1 MAIRTIFWL
10 SAISLCLAA
19 CAGKAPE
26 KEQTAAE
33 VKTPVGVAAVEFGAL
48 TDSID
53 LNATSS
59 FLQNY
64 YIKATSTGYIRA
76 VNVRPG
82 EYLEAGKELFRIET
96 KESMVI
102 GKSVSS
108 LDSTFK
114 FTGLSTIKSSGHGY
128 ITQLNHQLGDYVQDG
143 EQLAVISDMNS
154 FVFLLNLPY
163 EWRPL
168 VLNKKRVQLLLP
180 DGMRLQG
187 TISQVMPTVDSLSQ
201 TQTVVIRTSSS
212 VPIPQNLIAR
222 VRISRT
228 EKTDAQT
235 VPKSAVLTDD
245 AQTNYWVMKM
255 IDSSTAA
262 KTPVRK
268 GIEWK
273 DRIEILDPRFSKTD
287 LILVSGNYGLPD
299 TAKVFIEKP

>member
-26 KEQTAAE
+26 KEQAAAE

-228 EKTDAQT
+228 EKTNAQT